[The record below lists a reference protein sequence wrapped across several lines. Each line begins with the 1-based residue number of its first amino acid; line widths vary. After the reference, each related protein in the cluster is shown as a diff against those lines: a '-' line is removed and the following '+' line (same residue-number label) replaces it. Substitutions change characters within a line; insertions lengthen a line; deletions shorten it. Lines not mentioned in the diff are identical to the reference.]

1 MLMKRFDTEQ
11 MIFTIVLAIVII
23 GVFIYRVLYP
33 F

>member
-1 MLMKRFDTEQ
+1 MKKFDTEQ
-11 MIFTIVLAIVII
+11 MIFTIVLAIIII

>member
-1 MLMKRFDTEQ
+1 MKKFDTDQ
-11 MIFTIVLAIVII
+11 MIFTIVLAVVIA